1 MYNQLVHFQIKLNWK
16 TKQSNCQKNIK
27 QSKLKETESNKN
39 LILFDQWKF
48 RYTVHSFNTN
58 KDWNL
63 TRKNIINRNPTLGK
77 AIPINHTIK
86 EIQVSNIAMNNSQL
100 RFQITTKFHSFSCTY
115 INNPCSCWWP
125 KYTFWWLFMRA
136 SIIHLLFQE
145 LLSIGHIGVAIL
157 DDNTSWKR
165 TTLAESHHPKDEP
178 QETK

>member
-157 DDNTSWKR
+157 DDNTLWKR
-165 TTLAESHHPKDEP
+165 RLSQKVGPKDEP